1 MRDQDEGPY
10 ILVERGSGGGFG
22 SFLLGALVGA
32 GLALLFA
39 PQSGEETQEE
49 LRERARKL
57 RTAAEGRVREAQR
70 TLEERVDVA
79 RHGVRE
85 KVDSV
90 KDAVEAGRQAARE
103 AREDLELKLERSKAA
118 YRAGVDAAKG
128 AASEVQGLE
137 GTSEE

>member
-10 ILVERGSGGGFG
+10 IVIERESGGGFG

-39 PQSGEETQEE
+39 PQSGEDTQEE
-49 LRERARKL
+49 LKERARQL

-70 TLEERVDVA
+70 TLEERMDVA
-79 RHGVRE
+79 RDGVRE

-103 AREDLELKLERSKAA
+103 ARDDLESKLERSKAA

-128 AASEVQGLE
+128 AASEAPEME
-137 GTSEE
+137 GISEE